1 MAKKGNNG
9 GGASKTYDPAEEAV
23 ARKAAQER
31 KKRAAG
37 HSDVHNVRGLNQG
50 LKGIARREHERKLQL
65 ADKRAEQADAAMGMM
80 PELLSDDF
88 GPAHQAFAAVVT
100 QFRTA
105 QPRRAQNG
113 NRIGATQVAVEKA
126 RAADPHL
133 FRLMSAEEGVRAAK
147 KALWRAGTPDREK
160 VEARDRAASR
170 RSQNRRKPAV
180 TVKKTVAPASPE
192 QIKKLRDAVAAAQL
206 DANLAKAAL
215 PVNGKRMSSKVA
227 DDRLAAAEQALASAT
242 AA

>member
-1 MAKKGNNG
+1 MAKKSNG
-9 GGASKTYDPAEEAV
+9 GGSSKTFDQDEEL
-23 ARKAAQER
+23 RKLRAAQAR

-50 LKGIARREHERKLQL
+50 LSGIARREHERRLEL
-65 ADKRAEQADAAMGMM
+65 ADKRAEQADAALSMM
-80 PELLSDDF
+80 PELLSGDF
-88 GPAHQAFAAVVT
+88 GPAHQAFAAVVA

-113 NRIGATQVAVEKA
+113 KRIGATQVAIEKA
-126 RAADPHL
+126 KATDPHL
-133 FRLMSAEEGVRAAK
+133 FRLMSAEEGIRAAK
-147 KALWRAGTPDREK
+147 KALWRAGTPDWEK
-160 VEARDRAASR
+160 VEAHDRAASR

-180 TVKKTVAPASPE
+180 TPKKAAAPSSPE

-227 DDRLAAAEQALASAT
+227 DDRLAAAKKALASAT